1 MRRTSSCLLA
11 TIALSTAC
19 GLDGRAVG
27 VSAQGGAGNGSGLG
41 GTTDASLSGAG
52 GQGPGAGGDMTG
64 SLAGANGLAGE
75 GGSGQGGSGQGGT
88 DAGAGG
94 SNPGGGGSPDAGPD
108 VPPDPELP
116 ACAAQ
121 FLAGLGSA
129 SVSTTA
135 AGAGQ
140 FTLSCGAGSSDDAG
154 IYWVAPEAGYYSIDT
169 FGSSFDTVLGV
180 VSAECDGAEL
190 ACNDDGGEAPHSELV
205 RQFAAGEGVVLV
217 VDGNSGGFGNAVV
230 NTHAVTC
237 PAIDTERQV
246 LPLASTTLDGD
257 SAHDGACGGDGQLEK
272 TFRWKAPSS
281 GLFRFTVSSD
291 EMSPALY
298 VERGPRCGGELL
310 GCNAGGFGGPA
321 TVVRRLNEADLV
333 TLIVEGTD
341 AAGSFAL
348 NVEDISEN
356 ACPDQPPP
364 ELFDGISESGVL
376 LAGDPSVLTGSCA
389 PARQRLLPGGEFDLP
404 EHAYPVSVDAAFC
417 NVGITA
423 DGPVAVYVLEGLTCG
438 GRELFC
444 QTFEAPDF
452 EVLSPALDGG
462 PSDYVVVVESLSPV
476 TGDVSYTLDYL
487 CALN

>member
-11 TIALSTAC
+11 SIALSTAC

-27 VSAQGGAGNGSGLG
+27 VSGQGGGGNGSGLG
-41 GTTDASLSGAG
+41 GTTNASLSGAG
-52 GQGPGAGGDMTG
+52 GQGAGAGGDMTG
-64 SLAGANGLAGE
+64 SVAGANGLAGTAGTG
-75 GGSGQGGSGQGGT
+75 GGSGGTESGV
-88 DAGAGG
+88 GG
-94 SNPGGGGSPDAGPD
+94 SNPGGGTGNPDAGPD

-121 FLAGLGSA
+121 SLVGLGSA

-180 VSAECDGAEL
+180 VSAACDGTEL
-190 ACNDDGGEAPHSELV
+190 ACNDNGGEAPQSELV
-205 RQFAAGEGVVLV
+205 RQFAVGEGVVLV
-217 VDGNSGGFGNAVV
+217 VDGNSGGFGDAVV
-230 NTHAVTC
+230 NARAVTC

-246 LPLASTTLDGD
+246 LPLASTTLDGE
-257 SAHDGACGGDGQLEK
+257 SVHEGACGSTGQLEK

-310 GCNAGGFGGPA
+310 GCNAGGFGSPA

-341 AAGSFAL
+341 AAGSFEL

-356 ACPDQPPP
+356 TCPDQPPP
-364 ELFDGISESGVL
+364 VLFDDISETGVL
-376 LAGDPSVLTGSCA
+376 AAGDPSVLTGSCA
-389 PARQRLLPGGEFDLP
+389 PARQRIVPGGEFDLP
-404 EHAYPVSVDAAFC
+404 EHAYPLTVDAVFC
-417 NVGITA
+417 NVGISA
-423 DGPVAVYVLEGLTCG
+423 DGPVAVYVLEGLVCG

-452 EVLSPALDGG
+452 EGLTPALDGG
-462 PSDYVVVVESLSPV
+462 PSDYVVVVESISPV

>member
-1 MRRTSSCLLA
+1 MRRTSFCLLVA
-11 TIALSTAC
+11 IALSTAC

-27 VSAQGGAGNGSGLG
+27 VPAQGGAENGPG
-41 GTTDASLSGAG
+41 GTTGAALSGAG
-52 GQGPGAGGDMTG
+52 GQSSGAGGDMT
-64 SLAGANGLAGE
+64 SSVAGANGLAGA
-75 GGSGQGGSGQGGT
+75 GGVDPGGT
-88 DAGAGG
+88 GGTMESGVGG
-94 SNPGGGGSPDAGPD
+94 SNPGGGTGTPDAGPD
-108 VPPDPELP
+108 IPPDPELP

-121 FLAGLGSA
+121 FLPGLGSA

-140 FTLSCGAGSSDDAG
+140 FTLSCGAGSSDDAS

-180 VSAECDGAEL
+180 VSAACDGTEL
-190 ACNDDGGEAPHSELV
+190 ACNDDGGEAPRSELV
-205 RQFAAGEGVVLV
+205 RQFGAGEGVVLV
-217 VDGNSGGFGNAVV
+217 VDGKSGGFGDAFV

-246 LPLASTTLDGD
+246 LPLVSTTLDGD
-257 SAHDGACGGDGQLEK
+257 NAHDGACGGDGQLEK

-291 EMSPALY
+291 DMSPALY

-310 GCNAGGFGGPA
+310 GCNSGGFGSPA

-341 AAGSFAL
+341 AAGSFEL

-356 ACPDQPPP
+356 ACPDHPPP
-364 ELFDGISESGVL
+364 VLFDDISETGVL
-376 LAGDPSVLTGSCA
+376 TAGDPSVLTGSCA
-389 PARQRLLPGGEFDLP
+389 PARQRILPGGEFDLP
-404 EHAYPVSVDAAFC
+404 EHAYPLTVDAVFC
-417 NVGITA
+417 NVGISA
-423 DGPVAVYVLEGLTCG
+423 DGPVAVYVLEDLVCG
-438 GRELFC
+438 GKELFC
-444 QTFEAPDF
+444 QIFEAPDF
-452 EVLSPALDGG
+452 EGLSPALDGG
-462 PSDYVVVVESLSPV
+462 PSDYVVVVESISPV
-476 TGDVSYTLDYL
+476 TNEAVSYTLDYL